1 MDASFGQRT
10 SAQRP
15 RRDGGPRPSPDRAM
29 RMVLESAEQEEIGM
43 TKVAKAQIANP
54 LRAIRHADGF
64 HARAVAN
71 KKAYRRNDKHR
82 GDRSDH

>member
-1 MDASFGQRT
+1 MDASFDQR
-10 SAQRP
+10 ADARRP
-15 RRDGGPRPSPDRAM
+15 MGDGGPRPSPDRAM
-29 RMVLESAEQEEIGM
+29 EWISNPQSKRKIGM